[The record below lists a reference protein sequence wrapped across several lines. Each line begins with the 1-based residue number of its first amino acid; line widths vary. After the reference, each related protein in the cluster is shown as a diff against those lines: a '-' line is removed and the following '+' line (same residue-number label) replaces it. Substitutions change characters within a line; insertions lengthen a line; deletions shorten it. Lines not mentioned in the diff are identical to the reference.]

1 MNSVQNGRTQIGY
14 GNIPVG
20 FPWKILVFAV
30 VVFLFTLFVF
40 FGVKFGYSNFL
51 DSREKTLDQRI
62 DQLAAVVSQED
73 QQEFISFYSQ
83 LVNLKEVFS
92 RHAGGSEALS
102 ILERHTIPSVYYA
115 SAKILPKERKVEVS
129 GRASS
134 LDSFIEQMYVFDNS
148 PDFRERVTVTQ
159 MGFDQGR
166 VVFSAL
172 LFPREEVFGV
182 MQ

>member
-1 MNSVQNGRTQIGY
+1 MNSVQNGGSQAGY

-20 FPWKILVFAV
+20 FPWKILVFSAV
-30 VVFLFTLFVF
+30 VFAFALFVF
-40 FGVKFGYSNFL
+40 FGLKFGYSAYLN
-51 DSREKTLDQRI
+51 SRSETLDKRI

-83 LVNLKEVFS
+83 LVNLKEVLTKHAAAS
-92 RHAGGSEALS
+92 RT
-102 ILERHTIPSVYYA
+102 LELLEKNTIPSVYYA
-115 SAKILPKERKVEVS
+115 SAKILPKERKFEVS
-129 GRASS
+129 GRAAS
-134 LDSFIEQMYVFDNS
+134 LDSFVEQMYVLDNS

-166 VVFSAL
+166 VVFNAV

-182 MQ
+182 GQ